1 MQTPRTACIVA
12 ALLLPPTAGGIE
24 VETAIVTRDGDA
36 YEVAID
42 ARLSPPPAGMLAVLT
57 DYARLP
63 ELHGR
68 IRESR
73 VLGEPQPG
81 TMEVFTRFDG
91 CFMLVCRSLERVELI
106 RRTPAGLEAEDVPG
120 RSAFRE
126 GRTRWLLAADG
137 SGTRLAYRARLVP
150 RFWVPPVFG
159 PMFLARAVKE
169 MTLETLA
176 AAEARAAQQH
186 PLTEPRILRMPAPEP

>member
-1 MQTPRTACIVA
+1 MQTRRTACLVA
-12 ALLLPPTAGGIE
+12 AWLLLLALPAGGIE
-24 VETAIVTRDGDA
+24 VETAVVTRDGAA
-36 YEVAID
+36 YEVSID
-42 ARLSPPPAGMLAVLT
+42 ARLSPPPERMLAVLI
-57 DYARLP
+57 DYAKLP
-63 ELHGR
+63 ELHRR

-81 TMEVFTRFDG
+81 TVEVFTRFDG

-106 RRTPAGLEAEDVPG
+106 HRTPAGLEAEDVQG

-126 GRTRWLLAADG
+126 GRTQWLLVADG

-150 RFWVPPVFG
+150 GFWVPPVLG
-159 PMFLARAVKE
+159 PAFLARAVKE

-176 AAEARAAQQH
+176 AAERRASELPQ
-186 PLTEPRILRMPAPEP
+186 E